1 MYISLSLYRTA
12 PYTRTPHHI
21 PQLSVRNI
29 YTIQTCFLFYFYLQT
44 MAEFSNIDKFATVIS
59 SKIDI

>member
-1 MYISLSLYRTA
+1 MYISLSLYRMA
-12 PYTRTPHHI
+12 PYTPHHL
-21 PQLSVRNI
+21 PQLTVRNI